1 VHRRVLRTAAALPC
15 VSRAV
20 ADAVGRRGRVLHDGL
35 PPGASTRRAPRATA
49 RAALGLPAGVF
60 VAATIGRI
68 SAWKGQEVLARA
80 LAEPALAAA
89 GAIGVVAGDA
99 WPGEEGAERDLR
111 ALAGSLGL
119 GDRLRLVGFRDD
131 LETVLGAADVV
142 VVPSTQPDPLPNAA
156 LEAAAAGC
164 CVVAAD
170 HGGLPEIV
178 RDGETGVLVPPGD
191 AGALAR
197 ALAALA
203 GDPATGVRLGSAAA
217 YDVRGRFSA
226 DGLLDAVQDLYDEV
240 LESRLER
247 AGQRVADEVAALLR

>member
-1 VHRRVLRTAAALPC
+1 V
-15 VSRAV
+15 
-20 ADAVGRRGRVLHDGL
+20 
-35 PPGASTRRAPRATA
+35 
-49 RAALGLPAGVF
+49 AGV
-60 VAATIGRI
+60 
-68 SAWKGQEVLARA
+68 
-80 LAEPALAAA
+80 
-89 GAIGVVAGDA
+89 A
-99 WPGEEGAERDLR
+99 WPGEEESERDLR
-111 ALAGSLGL
+111 ALAGSLAL

-131 LETVLGAADVV
+131 LETVLGAADAV

-178 RDGETGVLVPPGD
+178 HDGRTGVLVPPGD

-203 GDPATGVRLGSAAA
+203 GDTATAVRLGSAAA

-226 DGLLDAVQDLYDEV
+226 DGLLEAVQDLYDEV

-247 AGQRVADEVAALLR
+247 AGKRVADEVAALLR